1 MPRTARL
8 DAPGALHHVM
18 VRGLEGRALYRDDA
32 DRRDFV
38 ERLGAACT
46 ASGTRVFAWALLP
59 NHAHVLLASG
69 VDGLS
74 ALMRRVLT
82 GYAGM
87 FNRRH
92 RRHGYLFQNRFK
104 SILVEEEP
112 YLLELVRYIHL
123 NPLRAGIIHEISE
136 LDRYEWTGHA
146 RLMGWR
152 SDPWQDVHTV
162 LAQFGA
168 RLGAARSAYRAF
180 LVAGL
185 QTGDRSDLSGG
196 GLRRSRR
203 AWERR
208 TAVRR
213 GREDWAFD
221 ERVLGSSKFVEHV
234 LAQCAPQARVARP
247 SEQDWVRCLESLIS
261 DAAVATGLSAAEIG
275 SGSKRPAVV
284 AARTIVSSAALR
296 AHGIPLTVV
305 ASTLAVSPRSVL
317 RAAQRAKRR

>member
-1 MPRTARL
+1 
-8 DAPGALHHVM
+8 M
-18 VRGLEGRALYRDDA
+18 VRGLERRALFRDDA

-69 VDGLS
+69 VGGLS

-123 NPLRAGIIHEISE
+123 NPLRAGILHDMSE

-146 RLMGWR
+146 RLIGWR
-152 SDPWQDVHTV
+152 S
-162 LAQFGA
+162 
-168 RLGAARSAYRAF
+168 
-180 LVAGL
+180 
-185 QTGDRSDLSGG
+185 
-196 GLRRSRR
+196 
-203 AWERR
+203 
-208 TAVRR
+208 
-213 GREDWAFD
+213 
-221 ERVLGSSKFVEHV
+221 
-234 LAQCAPQARVARP
+234 ARP
-247 SEQDWVRCLESLIS
+247 GEQDWGCCLLAGFIRRLARRTLQHQRHAAFDAEVAVRSVVVVTGRAEHGRVFSPWGLPHLAPMFAS
-261 DAAVATGLSAAEIG
+261 AAVLVERHQEI
-275 SGSKRPAVV
+275 
-284 AARTIVSSAALR
+284 
-296 AHGIPLTVV
+296 
-305 ASTLAVSPRSVL
+305 
-317 RAAQRAKRR
+317 